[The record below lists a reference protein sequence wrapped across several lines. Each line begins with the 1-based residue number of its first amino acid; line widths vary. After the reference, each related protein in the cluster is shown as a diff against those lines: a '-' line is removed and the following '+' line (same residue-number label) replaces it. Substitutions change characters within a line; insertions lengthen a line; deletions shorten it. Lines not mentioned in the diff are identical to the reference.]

1 MDLMLSEGEQE
12 RRPLTN
18 LAQVRIQLVQKPS
31 PDEDTVGTR
40 NLAQV
45 RIQLAPET

>member
-1 MDLMLSEGEQE
+1 MDLMLGEGEQE

-18 LAQVRIQLVQKPS
+18 LAQVRIQLAPEPS
-31 PDEDTVGTR
+31 PGEDTGIR

-45 RIQLAPET
+45 RIHAPKT